1 MGQVKRGRDRR
12 EEAGEKGED
21 RRKTNLS
28 VENENR
34 KGSQR
39 VGPRR
44 SPAVTER
51 LVNKWYEGC
60 PLGK

>member
-21 RRKTNLS
+21 SLS

-44 SPAVTER
+44 SPAGDR
-51 LVNKWYEGC
+51 KAGQ
-60 PLGK
+60 

>member
-39 VGPRR
+39 EVLKTKIARV
-44 SPAVTER
+44 AKE
-51 LVNKWYEGC
+51 
-60 PLGK
+60 

>member
-1 MGQVKRGRDRR
+1 MGQVKRGRDRK

-28 VENENR
+28 VENKNR

-44 SPAVTER
+44 SPAGDR
-51 LVNKWYEGC
+51 KAGQ
-60 PLGK
+60 